1 MQYAMSTV
9 KALWASRELLVNLTQ
24 REIRGKYKR
33 TVFGQLW
40 SLANPLALMLIYTF
54 VFSMIFKSQPD
65 PGDPSGL
72 DVFALWLLCGLL
84 PWIFFSNVLS
94 TGLGSLVDNANLI
107 QKVYFNRLVLPL
119 SLVGSVGYSWIFEM
133 GVLVA
138 ALIIVSQGF
147 TVLLWVPL
155 ALVAMAVLAV
165 FAAGIM
171 LMLTILDVHFRDT
184 RYFMQIILQLWMYM
198 TPIIYPIALV
208 GERSN
213 TQGGLLGTNV
223 SIIDIYNL
231 NPMVH
236 FVNVFRNL
244 LYDNRFPSLVDVLW
258 CLGAATVSIVV
269 GLRVFKRNERGLAE
283 LL

>member
-1 MQYAMSTV
+1 MDYL
-9 KALWASRELLVNLTQ
+9 KGIFASRELLVNLTM

-54 VFSMIFKSQPD
+54 VFQFIFRSKPE

-72 DVFALWLLCGLL
+72 NFFALWLLCGLL

-119 SLVGSVGYSWIFEM
+119 SMVGSIGYSWLFEM
-133 GVLVA
+133 GVLVF
-138 ALIIVSQGF
+138 ALVIVGQSLV
-147 TVLLWVPL
+147 VLLWIPA
-155 ALVAMAVLAV
+155 ALLAMAVLAV
-165 FAAGIM
+165 FAAGLM
-171 LMLTILDVHFRDT
+171 LMLSILDVHFRDT
-184 RYFMQIILQLWMYM
+184 RYFMQIALQLWMYM
-198 TPIIYPIALV
+198 TPIIYPISQVRVESAKV
-208 GERSN
+208 
-213 TQGGLLGTNV
+213 GGLLGTPIQV
-223 SIIDIYNL
+223 IDIYNV

-244 LYDNRFPSLVDVLW
+244 LYDNRAPGVADVLW
-258 CLGAATVSIVV
+258 CLGVAAVSITAGLVV
-269 GLRVFKRNERGLAE
+269 FSRNERKLAE